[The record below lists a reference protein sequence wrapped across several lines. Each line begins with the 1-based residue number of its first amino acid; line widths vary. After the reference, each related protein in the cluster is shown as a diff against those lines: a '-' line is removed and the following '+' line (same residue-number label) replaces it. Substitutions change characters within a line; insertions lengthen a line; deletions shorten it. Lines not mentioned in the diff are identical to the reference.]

1 MSRKN
6 RHYFCGEL
14 VRYLGK
20 SQIAIAVVGAGK
32 NSTGRKRIRLPAPA
46 QLIRPDLEC
55 GKRTNLPINHCAEM
69 LTLTLSNKTKLFNHH
84 TGTLVEHGYDTLQK
98 DKDFLDAKASA
109 SAFLFCFVS
118 LNALVSYYFISILR
132 ADLM

>member
-1 MSRKN
+1 MK
-6 RHYFCGEL
+6 CE
-14 VRYLGK
+14 
-20 SQIAIAVVGAGK
+20 
-32 NSTGRKRIRLPAPA
+32 T
-46 QLIRPDLEC
+46 
-55 GKRTNLPINHCAEM
+55 RTNLPINHCAEM
-69 LTLTLSNKTKLFNHH
+69 LTQTLSNKTKLFNHH

>member
-1 MSRKN
+1 TRHEPQKSILFLWRISKVPRQVANSDCRSMMSC
-6 RHYFCGEL
+6 F
-14 VRYLGK
+14 
-20 SQIAIAVVGAGK
+20 
-32 NSTGRKRIRLPAPA
+32 
-46 QLIRPDLEC
+46 
-55 GKRTNLPINHCAEM
+55 
-69 LTLTLSNKTKLFNHH
+69 SNYH

-98 DKDFLDAKASA
+98 DKDLLDAKASA